1 MTTPIKILISGPV
14 SAGKTT
20 FISTLSETPVINTD
34 ERATDEVAARKT
46 HTTVALD
53 FGELHLAETLIYLY
67 GTPGQERFDFMWEI
81 LAEGAL
87 GYLILVPGDD
97 PAALPQARRIMEVLA
112 SRLDVPFLVGVS
124 KQDKAPVWGPDDV
137 ALYFRLPPDLV
148 RGVVCLDHASSR
160 TLLAELF
167 DRIATTLPAG

>member
-1 MTTPIKILISGPV
+1 MIPIKILISGPV

-20 FISTLSETPVINTD
+20 FIRTLSETPVVDTD
-34 ERATDEVAARKT
+34 ELATDEVAALKT

-53 FGELHLAETLIYLY
+53 FGEMHLADAHIFLY
-67 GTPGQERFDFMWEI
+67 GTPGQDRFDFMWEI

-97 PAALPQARRIMEVLA
+97 PAALPKARRIMDVLA
-112 SRLDVPFLVGVS
+112 SQLDVPFLVGVS
-124 KQDKAPVWGPDDV
+124 KQDKSQVWAPEDV

-148 RGVVCLDHASSR
+148 RGVVCIDGDSSR

-167 DRIATTLPAG
+167 DLIAATLPTS

>member
-1 MTTPIKILISGPV
+1 MIPIKILISGPV

-20 FISTLSETPVINTD
+20 FITTLSETPVVNTD
-34 ERATDEVAARKT
+34 ERATDEVAAHKT

-53 FGELHLAETLIYLY
+53 FGEMHLADAHIFLY
-67 GTPGQERFDFMWEI
+67 GTPGQDRFDFMWEI

-97 PAALPQARRIMEVLA
+97 PAALPKARRIMDVLA
-112 SRLDVPFLVGVS
+112 SQLDVPFLVGVS
-124 KQDKAPVWGPDDV
+124 KQDKAQVWTPDDV
-137 ALYFRLPPDLV
+137 ALYFRLPPELV
-148 RGVVCLDHASSR
+148 RGVVCLDRDSSR

-167 DRIATTLPAG
+167 DLIAAPRPAS

>member
-1 MTTPIKILISGPV
+1 MRPIKLLISGPV

-20 FISTLSETPVINTD
+20 FIGTLSETPVISTD
-34 ERATDEVAARKT
+34 EVATDEVALQKT

-53 FGELHLAETLIYLY
+53 FGELHLDGTVIHLY

-81 LAEGAL
+81 LAEGAC

-97 PAALPQARRIMEVLA
+97 PAALPKARKIMDVLA

-124 KQDKAPVWGPDDV
+124 KQDLREVWTPDDV
-137 ALYFRLPPDLV
+137 ACYFRLPPELV
-148 RGVVCLDHASSR
+148 QGVVCTDAGSSR
-160 TLLAELF
+160 ALLATLVELA
-167 DRIATTLPAG
+167 ATAPGCQQ